1 MSIDVGK
8 ASNFVHQHGTLFER
22 ALFDFLFAGGSA
34 ERVQAII
41 MCYKNPDGGFGHGFE
56 HDIKAPHSHPLA
68 LEYLLSVMKHTGI
81 KPGAILDGVSDWV
94 ESQMDTAGNLRNPP
108 ETRHYPL
115 APWWQEAG
123 GQTMPDSIVANL
135 IHFDCAEP
143 SLVSKTKRWVAE
155 KHTPESIRAN
165 EWLFMSYHAVD
176 FFFAIDDYPGLEQY
190 RAATI
195 ANVLACAR
203 AAPESQYDSL
213 FAFAPTPDSIIA
225 KALPA
230 DLLVKYL
237 DVLEQA
243 QTDDGSWVDQHNL
256 RQWWPM
262 TTINVLL
269 ALQRYGRWSSDQ

>member
-1 MSIDVGK
+1 MSINLDK
-8 ASNFVHQHGTLFER
+8 ASDFVHQHGTLFER
-22 ALFDFLFAGGSA
+22 ALFDYLFAGGSS

-56 HDIKAPHSHPLA
+56 HDLKAPQSNPLA

-81 KPGAILDGVSDWV
+81 APGVILDGVSDWV
-94 ESQMDTAGNLRNPP
+94 ESQMDEAGNLRNPP

-115 APWWQEAG
+115 APWWREEG

-135 IHFDCAEP
+135 ITFDCAEP
-143 SLVSKTKRWVAE
+143 ALIMKTKGWVAE
-155 KHTPESIRAN
+155 RHTLESIRAN
-165 EWLFMSYHAVD
+165 EWLFMAYHAVD
-176 FFFAIDDYPGLEQY
+176 FFFAIDEFPDLERY

-195 ANVLACAR
+195 DNVLACAK

-213 FAFAPTPDSIIA
+213 FAFAPAPDSIIA

-237 DVLEQA
+237 DVLEGS

-256 RQWWPM
+256 RQWRPM

-269 ALQRYGRWSSDQ
+269 ALQRYGRWSSNR